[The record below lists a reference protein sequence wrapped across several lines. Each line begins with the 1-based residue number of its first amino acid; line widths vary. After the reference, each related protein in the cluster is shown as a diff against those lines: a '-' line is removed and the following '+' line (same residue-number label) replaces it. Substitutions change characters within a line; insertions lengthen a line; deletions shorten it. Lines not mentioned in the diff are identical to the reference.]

1 MLSAFSIAAMPS
13 HGLSQPTRRM
23 PRIGVL
29 WHAGSEAEEAPFL
42 AAFREG
48 LKDFNLVEGRNFVL
62 ENRFPAEQY
71 ERFNAFAAELV
82 SLKVDLLVAVTPPA
96 ALAAQRATST
106 TPIVFIL
113 VPDPVR
119 LKLVQSLA
127 QPGANLTGLSQ
138 MGLDI
143 MGKQLELL
151 SQVVPR
157 TARFGILANPGNGEV
172 HRQYVEAV
180 REAARSLG
188 VEVGPLEMASTPE
201 AIDEAFTSYR
211 RTTVGG
217 LIVLPDSLFYNERKR
232 VAELALRDRIPS
244 IFLPIQYAEA
254 GGLMSFGPNLAS
266 IFRRAGYYVSKILD
280 GTAPRQLPVE
290 LPTRYVLGINL
301 RTAKA
306 LGLTIPKAV
315 LLRADVTL

>member
-1 MLSAFSIAAMPS
+1 MLSALTIAAMPR

-23 PRIGVL
+23 SRIGVL
-29 WHAGSEAEEAPFL
+29 WHAGSEAEEAQFL

-48 LKDFNLVEGRNFVL
+48 LKDFNLLEGRNIVL

-82 SLKVDLLVAVTPPA
+82 SLKVDLLVAVTAPA

-106 TPIVFIL
+106 TPVVFIL
-113 VPDPVR
+113 VPDPVK

-157 TARFGILANPGNGEV
+157 MARVGVLANPGNGEV
-172 HRQYVEAV
+172 NRQYVEEV
-180 REAARSLG
+180 GEAARSLG

-201 AIDEAFTSYR
+201 SIDEAFSSYR
-211 RTTVGG
+211 RNTVGA
-217 LIVLPDSLFYNERKR
+217 LIVLPDALFYNERKR
-232 VAELALRDRIPS
+232 VAEFALRDRIPS
-244 IFLPIQYAEA
+244 IFLAIQYAEA

-266 IFRRAGYYVSKILD
+266 IFRRAGYYVSKILN
-280 GTAPRQLPVE
+280 GTAPRHLPVE